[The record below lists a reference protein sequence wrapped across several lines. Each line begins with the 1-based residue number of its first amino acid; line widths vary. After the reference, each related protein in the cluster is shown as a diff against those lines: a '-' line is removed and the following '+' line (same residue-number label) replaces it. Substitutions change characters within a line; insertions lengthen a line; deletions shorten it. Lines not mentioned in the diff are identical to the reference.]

1 MNVTFAIAAALLGL
15 TFGAAAVKPSAPA
28 AFVPHGVKMP
38 ILTPEAKKAG
48 VFPGGEG
55 SQWPRGPVA
64 VSPADPNFLL
74 LPIDVGGLYRSLDG
88 GAHWESSMVG
98 WDARGANA
106 FAIDPRNARRVL
118 GVASNSMEWNPAWGP
133 SPHGLYLS
141 TDKAASWR
149 HVLAAMPGVGG
160 AVAYD
165 AHSYDAQKGFCTT
178 AYYLSPHGGLFRSDD
193 GGASWARLGDGPTPG
208 IKDRDWTQGGGL
220 VASMAVDG
228 RTGTAY
234 IGGAGGVFRS
244 ADKGQTWAR
253 VREADTFGLSLT
265 PDGTVY
271 ASGADKV
278 VISRDG
284 GRTWVALACAGLD
297 TLGGKPVQNLAVSP
311 ADPRRMLCWVAGDNW
326 QWTRYVSL
334 DGGATFDKTT
344 LDNKNAP
351 LPSNARQGYA
361 TWSPTDP
368 NVAYNLGG
376 DWVTKSTDGGRTFHW
391 SNNGYNGIMVGGL
404 FNFSA
409 HAPDTVFLGFQDYNG
424 AFTTDSGRTWN
435 YRDVSGLGWGGQEY
449 GALALTRQVMWAGDS
464 GSSWSPPRHMR
475 ISRDGGTTWAFVKG
489 ADGKPLTWTGPDVSY
504 ADPANARIAFA
515 SNFRTGD
522 GGATWQPMAG
532 CDGVFTSG
540 PITKALYG
548 KKGDAVVRSAD
559 HGVTWQKAADVE
571 GGLSDLGVDEKA
583 NKIYAASQDHL
594 KVWANGAWTTLDTP
608 KDQYGNTR
616 VWTVATDPQDGRVV
630 YVGGPRNTYASKATV
645 CRSLDGGRTW
655 ENLTLN
661 TPLGG
666 GIADGPH
673 EVSAIRVH
681 PITREAW
688 VNGQCYG
695 MWRIAPPAS
704 GERGVSAA
712 LASAPPAVLPPAAT
726 ALTAGR

>member
-1 MNVTFAIAAALLGL
+1 MNVTVAFVAALLGL
-15 TFGAAAVKPSAPA
+15 TLGAASAKPSAPP
-28 AFVPHGVKMP
+28 AFVPHWTKMP
-38 ILTPEAKKAG
+38 LLTPEAKAAG

-88 GAHWESSMVG
+88 GRHWEVSLVG
-98 WDARGANA
+98 WDARGANG
-106 FAIDPRNARRVL
+106 FAIDPKNARRVI
-118 GVASNSMEWNPAWGP
+118 GVAGNSMEWNPAWGP

-149 HVLAAMPGVGG
+149 HVLAATPGVGG

-165 AHSYDAQKGFCTT
+165 AHSYDARRGYCTV

-193 GGASWARLGDGPTPG
+193 GGAAWARLGDGPTPG

-220 VASMAVDG
+220 AASLAVDG
-228 RTGTAY
+228 QTGAVW

-244 ADKGQTWAR
+244 DDNGLMWAR
-253 VREADTFGLSLT
+253 VREADTFGLALA
-265 PDGTVY
+265 PDGAVY

-278 VISRDG
+278 AASRNG
-284 GRTWVALACAGLD
+284 GKTWTALPCAGLD

-326 QWTRYVSL
+326 QWTRYVSQ
-334 DGGATFDKTT
+334 DGGATFAKVTT
-344 LDNKNAP
+344 DSTNAP

-391 SNNGYNGIMVGGL
+391 ANNGYNGIMVGGL

-424 AFTTDSGRTWN
+424 AFTTDGGQTWH

-449 GALALTRQVMWAGDS
+449 GAHAVDNNVMWCGDS
-464 GSSWSPPRHMR
+464 GSSWSPPRR
-475 ISRDGGTTWAFVKG
+475 LRLSRDGGKTWAFVNG
-489 ADGKPLTWTGPDVSY
+489 PDSKPLQFAGPDVSLSDPTN
-504 ADPANARIAFA
+504 ADILFA
-515 SNFRTGD
+515 SNLRSGD
-522 GGATWQPMAG
+522 KGLTWAAMAG

-540 PITKALYG
+540 PVTKALYG
-548 KKGDAVVRSAD
+548 KKGDSVVKSTD
-559 HGVTWQKAADVE
+559 DGVTWQTVADVT
-571 GGLSDLGVDEKA
+571 GGFNDLAVDEKA
-583 NKIYAASQDHL
+583 HRVYVASQDKL
-594 KVWANGAWTTLDTP
+594 KAWANGTWTALDTP
-608 KDQYGNTR
+608 RDQFGNAR

-655 ENLTLN
+655 ENLTVN
-661 TPLGG
+661 TPLVGG
-666 GIADGPH
+666 VADGPH

-681 PITREAW
+681 PVTREAW

-695 MWRIAPPAS
+695 MWRIAPPAP